1 LPATRQLINRA
12 YGETADELRLVP
24 LFAAWR
30 RVRRASSTGSCGMA
44 GAFCARMNRTSSSVV
59 FDEPRQ
65 GHVKGPRGWDQIRR
79 RSQALAYRPNVGTI
93 ERWGSVALGSA
104 LIAYGITRQSR
115 AGVGITAAG
124 TTLAL
129 RGATGR
135 CPVYSRFGITTAQSR
150 DTRVAL
156 AGDRGFRV
164 HEGIRLEK
172 PLEEVYRFWRRLEN
186 LPQFMAHLA
195 VVTDLGNGRSHW
207 VAKGP
212 AGLRVEWD
220 ADIINEV
227 ENKVIGW
234 RSLPNSDLITAGSV
248 NFDRVRGGRSTQV
261 TVTLQYA
268 PPGGRVGRIIAQ
280 LFGDE
285 PSQAIRED
293 LRRQKW
299 LLEAGEIP
307 LASEAQIPGGWRI

>member
-1 LPATRQLINRA
+1 
-12 YGETADELRLVP
+12 
-24 LFAAWR
+24 
-30 RVRRASSTGSCGMA
+30 M
-44 GAFCARMNRTSSSVV
+44 
-59 FDEPRQ
+59 
-65 GHVKGPRGWDQIRR
+65 
-79 RSQALAYRPNVGTI
+79 PNVGTL

-135 CPVYSRFGITTAQSR
+135 CPVYSRFGITTAHPH

-156 AGDRGFRV
+156 AGNRGFKV
-164 HEGIRLEK
+164 HDGIRLEK
-172 PLEEVYRFWRRLEN
+172 PLEEAYRFWRRLEN
-186 LPQFMAHLA
+186 LPQFMAHLES
-195 VVTDLGNGRSHW
+195 VTDLGNGRSHW

-220 ADIINEV
+220 AEIINEV

-234 RSLPNSDLITAGSV
+234 RSLPDSDLITAGSV

-268 PPGGRVGRIIAQ
+268 PPGGRVGKIIAQ

-293 LRRQKW
+293 LRRLKW

-307 LASEAQIPGGWRI
+307 HATEDQHPGGWRI